1 MNNNEAISIESAIKE
16 NKKHRLKD
24 RMITGAMYLEIIV
37 VALIVLV
44 PVLWIIG
51 TSFDNSSSLAT
62 SSIIPKHPTLNNYK
76 KLFKTTKFVV
86 WYGNTLKVAV
96 VNMVCSVLITTLTAY
111 VFSRFKFKGK
121 KASLMGI
128 MVLQMFPSFM
138 AMTAIYILFLNFGLL
153 DNLYGLSLTY
163 IAGQIPYN
171 VWLMKGY
178 LGGIP
183 MSLDEAAML
192 DGASRL
198 QIFKKIIIPLAFP
211 MITFLAVSTFMAP
224 WMDYVLPRLL
234 ISSESKKTLAVGLY
248 DLISSDANNQYTQF
262 AAGAVLVAVPI
273 TILYIALQKHL
284 IYGITAG
291 STKE

>member
-1 MNNNEAISIESAIKE
+1 MKSSETLNLQSAVKE
-16 NKKHRLKD
+16 NRKHKIKD
-24 RMITGAMYLEIIV
+24 HTITALMYLEIIA
-37 VALIVLV
+37 VAIIVLV

-62 SSIIPKHPTLNNYK
+62 SSIIPKNPTLNNYK
-76 KLFKTTKFVV
+76 KLFRSTDFLL
-86 WYGNTLKVAV
+86 WYGNTLKIAI
-96 VNMVCSVLITTLTAY
+96 VNMICSVLITTLTAY

-138 AMTAIYILFLNFGLL
+138 AMTAIYILFLNFGIL
-153 DNLYGLSLTY
+153 DNLYGLALTY

-178 LGGIP
+178 LSGIP

-192 DGASRL
+192 DGATRL

-224 WMDYVLPRLL
+224 WMDYILPRLL
-234 ISSESKKTLAVGLY
+234 ITSDSKKTLAVGLY

-273 TILYIALQKHL
+273 TILYVALQKHL

>member
-1 MNNNEAISIESAIKE
+1 MKSSGEISVQSAIKE
-16 NKKHRLKD
+16 NRIHKIKNHT
-24 RMITGAMYLEIIV
+24 ITALMYLEIIA
-37 VALIVLV
+37 VAIIVLV
-44 PVLWIIG
+44 PVLWIVG

-62 SSIIPKHPTLNNYK
+62 SSIIPKNPTLNNYK
-76 KLFKTTKFVV
+76 KLFAGTDFLI
-86 WYGNTLKVAV
+86 WYGNTLKIAV
-96 VNMVCSVLITTLTAY
+96 VNMICSVFITTLTAY
-111 VFSRFKFKGK
+111 VFSRFKFRGK
-121 KASLMGI
+121 KQSLMLI

-138 AMTAIYILFLNFGLL
+138 AMTAVYVLFLNFGLL
-153 DNLYGLSLTY
+153 DNLYGLALTY

-198 QIFKKIIIPLAFP
+198 QIFRKIIIPLAFP

-234 ISSESKKTLAVGLY
+234 ISSDSKKTLAVGLF

-273 TILYIALQKHL
+273 TILYVALQKHL

>member
-76 KLFKTTKFVV
+76 KLFKTTQFAV

>member
-1 MNNNEAISIESAIKE
+1 MVSSETLNTQSAIKE
-16 NKKHRLKD
+16 NKRHKIKNNIVTAL
-24 RMITGAMYLEIIV
+24 MYIEIIA
-37 VALIVLV
+37 VAIIVLV
-44 PVLWIIG
+44 PVLWIVG

-62 SSIIPKHPTLNNYK
+62 STIIPKHPTLNNYR
-76 KLFKTTKFVV
+76 KLFINTDFIL
-86 WYGNTLKVAV
+86 WYGNTLKIAI

-111 VFSRFKFKGK
+111 VYSRFKFKGK
-121 KASLMGI
+121 KVSLMGI

-153 DNLYGLSLTY
+153 DNLYGLALTY

-178 LGGIP
+178 LNGIP
-183 MSLDEAAML
+183 MSLDEAAMI
-192 DGASRL
+192 DGATRL
-198 QIFKKIIIPLAFP
+198 QIFRKIIIPLAFP

-234 ISSESKKTLAVGLY
+234 ISSDSKKTLAVGLY

>member
-1 MNNNEAISIESAIKE
+1 MRNNEELSLQAAIKE
-16 NKKHRLKD
+16 NRKHKIKD
-24 RMITGAMYLEIIV
+24 RVITVFLHMEVILVAIIV
-37 VALIVLV
+37 LI

-62 SSIIPKHPTLNNYK
+62 SSIIPKNPTLNNYK
-76 KLFKTTKFVV
+76 RLFEGTDFTL
-86 WYGNTLKVAV
+86 WYSNTLKVAI
-96 VNMVCSVLITTLTAY
+96 VNMVCSVIITTLTAY

-121 KASLMGI
+121 KASLIGI

-153 DNLYGLSLTY
+153 DNLYGLALTY

-178 LGGIP
+178 LSGIP
-183 MSLDEAAML
+183 MSLDEAAMI
-192 DGASRL
+192 DGATRL
-198 QIFKKIIIPLAFP
+198 QIFRKVIIPLAFP

-224 WMDYVLPRLL
+224 WMDYILPRLL
-234 ISSESKKTLAVGLY
+234 ITSDSKKTLAVGLY
-248 DLISSDANNQYTQF
+248 DLISTNANNQYTQF

-273 TILYIALQKHL
+273 TILYMSLQKYL